1 MKRFAIGLA
10 CAALLVAAA
19 AATAQEHIA
28 TMRPATPLAENG
40 TPAPMPKPV
49 NSDIRQVRNY
59 PEQPPLIPHTIEGYQ
74 IDKNSNKC
82 LSCHSRTAIEVS
94 QAPMV
99 SITHFMNRDNQ
110 FLASVTP
117 RRYFCNQCH
126 VPQTDA
132 RPLVEN
138 DFVDVDEVLEY
149 VKSKE
154 GAK

>member
-1 MKRFAIGLA
+1 MKRIMFSIFA
-10 CAALLVAAA
+10 AASLLAAA
-19 AATAQEHIA
+19 AVAQDNIA
-28 TMRPATPLAENG
+28 TLRPTTPLADNG
-40 TPAPMPKPV
+40 QAAPMPKV
-49 NSDIRQVRNY
+49 INSDIRQVRNY
-59 PEQPPLIPHTIEGYQ
+59 PEQPPLIPHKIDNYQ
-74 IDKNSNKC
+74 VDKNVNKC
-82 LSCHSRTAIEVS
+82 MTCHARTAVEIS

-126 VPQTDA
+126 VVQTDA

-138 DFVDVDEVLEY
+138 DFVDVDAVLDY

-154 GAK
+154 EAN

>member
-1 MKRFAIGLA
+1 MKRFAISLI
-10 CAALLVAAA
+10 AAASLLVAAA
-19 AATAQEHIA
+19 SAQENIS
-28 TMRPATPLAENG
+28 TLRETTPLAENA
-40 TPAPMPKPV
+40 TPHPMPKPV

-74 IDKNSNKC
+74 IDMNSNKC
-82 LSCHSRTAIEVS
+82 LTCHSRTAVEVS
-94 QAPMV
+94 QAPMI
-99 SITHFMNRDNQ
+99 SITHFMNRENQ

-138 DFVDVDEVLEY
+138 DFVDVDSVIDY
-149 VKSKE
+149 VKTKE
-154 GAK
+154 GAN

>member
-1 MKRFAIGLA
+1 MKRVAISLVTVAGL
-10 CAALLVAAA
+10 LA
-19 AATAQEHIA
+19 AATAIAQENVS
-28 TMRPATPLAENG
+28 TLRPTTPLGENDSA
-40 TPAPMPKPV
+40 APMPKTV

-74 IDKNSNKC
+74 IDTNHNKC
-82 LSCHSRTAIEVS
+82 LTCHSRTAIEVS

-138 DFVDVDEVLEY
+138 EFVDVDAVLDY

-154 GAK
+154 GAN

>member
-1 MKRFAIGLA
+1 MKRFALSLF
-10 CAALLVAAA
+10 AAASLLAAA
-19 AATAQEHIA
+19 AVAQDNVS
-28 TMRPATPLAENG
+28 TLRPTTPLADNG
-40 TPAPMPKPV
+40 SAAPMPKVV
-49 NSDIRQVRNY
+49 NTDIRQVRNY
-59 PEQPPLIPHTIEGYQ
+59 PEQPPLIPHKVDNYQ
-74 IDKNSNKC
+74 VDMNSNKC
-82 LSCHSRTAIEVS
+82 LTCHSRAAIGES

-126 VPQTDA
+126 VVQTDA

-138 DFVDVDEVLEY
+138 DFIDVDAVLEY

-154 GAK
+154 EAN

>member
-1 MKRFAIGLA
+1 MKRIAICLIAGLG
-10 CAALLVAAA
+10 LLAAA
-19 AATAQEHIA
+19 AATAQESVS
-28 TMRPATPLAENG
+28 TLRQATPLAENA
-40 TPAPMPKPV
+40 PAAPMPKPV
-49 NSDIRQVRNY
+49 NTDIRQVRNY

-74 IDKNSNKC
+74 IDRNANKC
-82 LSCHSRTAIEVS
+82 LTCHARAAVEVS

-126 VPQTDA
+126 VPQMDA
-132 RPLVEN
+132 KPLVEN
-138 DFVDVDEVLEY
+138 EFIDVDKVLEY

-154 GAK
+154 GAN

>member
-1 MKRFAIGLA
+1 MKRMMISIFA
-10 CAALLVAAA
+10 AASLLVAAA
-19 AATAQEHIA
+19 AAQENIS
-28 TMRPATPLAENG
+28 TLRPITPLADNG
-40 TPAPMPKPV
+40 PAAPMPKVV

-59 PEQPPLIPHTIEGYQ
+59 PEQPPLIPHKIDNYQ
-74 IDKNSNKC
+74 IDKNANKC

-99 SITHFMNRDNQ
+99 SITHFMNRENQ

-126 VPQTDA
+126 VVQTDA
-132 RPLVEN
+132 KPLVEN
-138 DFVDVDEVLEY
+138 DFVDVDAVLDY

-154 GAK
+154 EAN